1 MEREGSLDADAERL
15 LAHREGLAGTCALA
29 LDHDSLEDLH
39 AAPLALDH
47 LEVDAHGV
55 AGLEPGAIAAQL
67 ALFEVL
73 NDPVHNNGPVGPA
86 VNPSELR
93 FSWTS
98 AAA

>member
-1 MEREGSLDADAERL
+1 VERERSLNADPERL
-15 LAHREGLAGTCALA
+15 LAHREGLAGAGALA
-29 LDHDSLEDLH
+29 LDHDALEDLQ
-39 AAPLALDH
+39 AAALAFDH
-47 LEVDAHGV
+47 PEVDADGV
-55 AGLEPGAIAAQL
+55 ARLEPRAIATQL

-86 VNPSELR
+86 VNPSGLR

>member
-1 MEREGSLDADAERL
+1 
-15 LAHREGLAGTCALA
+15 
-29 LDHDSLEDLH
+29 
-39 AAPLALDH
+39 
-47 LEVDAHGV
+47 VDAHGV

-73 NDPVHNNGPVGPA
+73 NDPMHNNGPVGPA